1 MTLNE
6 IVEAISELTLEEILA
21 DSQTEGTQAY
31 RVAAASRRYYQLWD
45 EAKEHG
51 FVGVGIITYAEN
63 QLDAEGYTL

>member
-6 IVEAISELTLEEILA
+6 IVRATNELSLEEIR
-21 DSQTEGTQAY
+21 DDRDTEGTYAY
-31 RVAAASRRYYQLWD
+31 RVAAAARRYYELW
-45 EAKEHG
+45 EVAKEHG

>member
-6 IVEAISELTLEEILA
+6 IVGAISELTLEEILA
-21 DSQTEGTQAY
+21 DSQIEGTQAY
-31 RVAAASRRYYQLWD
+31 RVAAASRRYHALWD

>member
-21 DSQTEGTQAY
+21 DSQIEGTQAY
-31 RVAAASRRYYQLWD
+31 RVAAASRRYHALWD

>member
-6 IVEAISELTLEEILA
+6 IVGAISELTLEEILA
-21 DSQTEGTQAY
+21 DSQIEGTLAY
-31 RVAAASRRYYQLWD
+31 RVAAASRRYHALWD

>member
-6 IVEAISELTLEEILA
+6 IVGALNELSLEEIRD
-21 DSQTEGTQAY
+21 DSDTEGTFAY
-31 RVAAASRRYYQLWD
+31 RIAAAAGRYYELWE
-45 EAKEHG
+45 EAKELG